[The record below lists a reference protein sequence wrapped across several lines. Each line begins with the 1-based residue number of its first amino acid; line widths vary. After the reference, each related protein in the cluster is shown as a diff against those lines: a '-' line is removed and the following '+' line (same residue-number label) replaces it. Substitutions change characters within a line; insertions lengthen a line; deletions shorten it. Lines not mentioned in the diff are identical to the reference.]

1 MSVLVLF
8 LFLLYARDTILAPS
22 RIDVSNNE
30 IKAKHKTYL
39 IVGDPSRSSMN
50 EPVKLDGNQM
60 MEKGMIKWKAKS
72 RSNGRSISK

>member
-8 LFLLYARDTILAPS
+8 LFLLYARDTILALS

-30 IKAKHKTYL
+30 IKAKYKTYL

-50 EPVKLDGNQM
+50 EPVMLNGNQM